1 MGCSVTAGVSPGQRI
16 RTLPCLRQTEESG
29 LSAGDSSPVRL
40 GQSPAFTR
48 EAATLVPFLRQR
60 EF

>member
-1 MGCSVTAGVSPGQRI
+1 MECSVTAGISPGQRT

-40 GQSPAFTR
+40 GQSLSFTTER
-48 EAATLVPFLRQR
+48 PRHWSPF
-60 EF
+60 